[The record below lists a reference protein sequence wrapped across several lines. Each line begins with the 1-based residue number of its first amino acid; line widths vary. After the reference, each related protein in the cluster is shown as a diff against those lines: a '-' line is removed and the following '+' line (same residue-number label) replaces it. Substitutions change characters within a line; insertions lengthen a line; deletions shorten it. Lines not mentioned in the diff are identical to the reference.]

1 MKFSDG
7 EFFLPN
13 NCSKDPK
20 EPLDEPIG
28 VVYNSRSIY
37 AVTSSF
43 HSIYLYLTTN
53 ILAVTIKTQW
63 TSKRWNYE
71 NYQEHRYSQVS

>member
-13 NCSKDPK
+13 ICSKDPK

-53 ILAVTIKTQW
+53 ILAVNDKNSMDIKAL
-63 TSKRWNYE
+63 NL
-71 NYQEHRYSQVS
+71 

>member
-20 EPLDEPIG
+20 ETLDEPIG
-28 VVYNSRSIY
+28 VVYNSKSIY
-37 AVTSSF
+37 AVTNSF

-53 ILAVTIKTQW
+53 ILAVNDKNSLNIKAL
-63 TSKRWNYE
+63 K
-71 NYQEHRYSQVS
+71 V